1 MATPTLEEYRRKR
14 DFNQTPE
21 PSGDPIQRADAQAS
35 AWEQL
40 PHGRRFCVQKHRA
53 TRMHFDVRLEHDGV
67 LLSWAIPR
75 GPSLDPAK
83 KRLAVQTEDHPI
95 DYGEFE
101 GVIPSGYGAGTV
113 MLWDIGT
120 YEWVK
125 ESAEDFDRS
134 RQRGDIKFILHGT
147 KISGEFALIR
157 IGERGRQYGGS
168 SDGDKNWLLIK
179 KRDAFV
185 VEGFEAMD
193 LDVSVKTGRSLEQI
207 AAEGGGDPR
216 EMRRAARART
226 APAAVASQLAS
237 QAPAK
242 ASPPMIAQAPPPMLA
257 TPVDQPFSR
266 EGWLFELKYDGIRA
280 MVSVAGDLVRITGRR
295 GGDETARYPEA
306 QAIRAGIRAS
316 QAIVDG
322 ELVVLDAAGR
332 PSFERM
338 QQRIGVSRDVDVR
351 RVAAEHPVTFIA
363 FDLLELEGRDLLST
377 ELRIRKK
384 TLRETIVDSPYIL
397 FAAHVERDGTSLFEV
412 ARKSGIEGIVGKRAD
427 SLYHPGTRSPDWVKI
442 KSWLSQSCVIA
453 GSTAGRGRRTN
464 QLGALILAVLD
475 GNRLVHCGQVGTG
488 FDDKTLRD
496 LKDRLRPL
504 EVKTCPL
511 DPPPKTSEPAT
522 WVKPELVCEV
532 RFAGW
537 TRDGIL
543 RHPAYRTLRLDQR
556 PEDCTRE
563 TLLPATAIPKA
574 TPSRNATPTATPNA
588 TGQRTPARNPT
599 PGAAATPSEKSA
611 KAAKPA
617 ENSARTTLATQP
629 ATTPPP
635 PSDEAATPR
644 RSRRKARS
652 GLTPAIGTRPPG
664 GAVGGSAAGGS
675 DDGDASQPNQDDS
688 RQEIRPGGG
697 EGPPPRQDPEDQ
709 AALKQLRTL
718 HGNAHWEIAGRRLPL
733 TNLDKVLWPKD
744 GITKRD
750 MIEYYVRMAP
760 YMLPYLRDR
769 PLSMQVFP
777 DGIDGKS
784 FWRKDKPTH
793 APAWIESWT
802 YHGEKTKTYIVVN
815 EVATLAWV
823 ANAGVIDLH
832 PWHSRIDAPELP
844 DWAVFDL
851 DPFEPATFQDVI
863 DIAKLVKAALDHYG
877 MHGVAKTSGQTGLQI
892 YVPVRRGPD
901 YSAVRHW
908 VEEVGRAI
916 DQAAPG
922 RVSWEWAVA
931 KRTGRIRIDYT
942 QNIIN
947 KTLAAPYSLRPAPG
961 APVSTPIEWAELD
974 DPLLRPDRWTIATI
988 AQRVAE
994 KGDLFAP
1001 VLQAD
1006 QELPGRS

>member
-1 MATPTLEEYRRKR
+1 MSLPTLEEYRRKR

-21 PSGDPIQRADAQAS
+21 PSGDPIPRAREEQS

-40 PHGRRFCVQKHRA
+40 PHGSRFCVQKHRA
-53 TRMHFDVRLEHDGV
+53 TRMHFDFRLEHDGV
-67 LLSWAIPR
+67 LLSWAVPR

-120 YEWVK
+120 FEWVK
-125 ESAEDFDRS
+125 ESAEDFERS
-134 RQRGDIKFILHGT
+134 RLKGDVKFRLQGT
-147 KISGEFALIR
+147 KLSGEFALVH
-157 IGERGRQYGGS
+157 IGERGRRYGGS
-168 SDGDKNWLLIK
+168 SDGDKNWLMIK
-179 KRDAFV
+179 KRDASV
-185 VEGFEAMD
+185 LEGFEALD
-193 LDVSVKTGRSLEQI
+193 LDVSVKTGRSLAEI
-207 AAEGGGDPR
+207 AGEGGGDPR

-226 APAAVASQLAS
+226 TPAAAAPAT
-237 QAPAK
+237 APPGPAE
-242 ASPPMIAQAPPPMLA
+242 APPPMLA
-257 TPVDQPFSR
+257 TPVEHPFTR
-266 EGWLFELKYDGIRA
+266 DGWLFELKYDGIRA
-280 MVSVAGDLVRITGRR
+280 MVSVAGDLARITGRR
-295 GGDETARYPEA
+295 GGDETARYPEV
-306 QAIRAGIRAS
+306 QAIRAGIRAR

-322 ELVVLDAAGR
+322 ELVVLDANGR
-332 PSFERM
+332 PTFERM
-338 QQRIGVSRDVDVR
+338 QQRINVSREVDVR
-351 RVAAEHPVTFIA
+351 RAAADHPVTFIA
-363 FDLLELEGRDLLST
+363 FDLLELDGRDLLGT

-384 TLRETIVDSPYIL
+384 TLRETIVDSPNIL
-397 FAAHVERDGTSLFEV
+397 FASHVERDGTSLFEV
-412 ARKSGIEGIVGKRAD
+412 ARGSGIEGIVGKRAD
-427 SLYHPGTRSPDWVKI
+427 SLYRPGIRSPNWVKI

-453 GSTAGRGRRTN
+453 GYTAGRGRRAN

-488 FDDKTLRD
+488 FDEKTIRD
-496 LKDRLRPL
+496 LRERLRPL
-504 EVKTCPL
+504 ERNACALEVT
-511 DPPPKTSEPAT
+511 PKTSEPAT
-522 WVKPELVCEV
+522 WVTPELVCEV

-543 RHPAYRTLRLDQR
+543 RHPAYRSLRPDQR

-563 TLLPATAIPKA
+563 IPLHA
-574 TPSRNATPTATPNA
+574 P
-588 TGQRTPARNPT
+588 
-599 PGAAATPSEKSA
+599 
-611 KAAKPA
+611 
-617 ENSARTTLATQP
+617 P
-629 ATTPPP
+629 ATTPRPP
-635 PSDEAATPR
+635 GEGAAAPR
-644 RSRRKARS
+644 RPRRNAS
-652 GLTPAIGTRPPG
+652 SVLTPAR
-664 GAVGGSAAGGS
+664 
-675 DDGDASQPNQDDS
+675 DS
-688 RQEIRPGGG
+688 
-697 EGPPPRQDPEDQ
+697 RQDPEDLQ
-709 AALKQLRTL
+709 ALAQLRTL
-718 HGNAHWEIAGRRLPL
+718 KGNAHWEIAGRRLPL
-733 TNLDKVLWPKD
+733 TNLDKVLWPAD

-750 MIEYYVRMAP
+750 MIEHYVRMAP

-832 PWHSRIDAPELP
+832 PWHSRIDAPDDP

-851 DPFEPATFQDVI
+851 DPFEPATFQDVV

-877 MHGVAKTSGQTGLQI
+877 MHGVVKTSGQTGLQI

-922 RVSWEWAVA
+922 RVSWEWSVA

-961 APVSTPIEWAELD
+961 APVSTPITWEELD
-974 DPLLRPDRWTIATI
+974 DPELRPDRWNIATI
-988 AQRVAE
+988 ARRVAE

-1001 VLQAD
+1001 VLNAD
-1006 QELPGRS
+1006 QDIPSAP

>member
-1 MATPTLEEYRRKR
+1 
-14 DFNQTPE
+14 
-21 PSGDPIQRADAQAS
+21 
-35 AWEQL
+35 
-40 PHGRRFCVQKHRA
+40 
-53 TRMHFDVRLEHDGV
+53 MHFDFRLEHDGV

-120 YEWVK
+120 FEWVK
-125 ESAEDFDRS
+125 ESAADFDRS
-134 RQRGDIKFILHGT
+134 RLKGDIKFRLHGS
-147 KISGEFALIR
+147 KISGEFALVH

-168 SDGDKNWLLIK
+168 SDGDKNWLMLK
-179 KRDAFV
+179 KRDDSV
-185 VEGFEAMD
+185 VEGFEAID
-193 LDVSVKTGRSLEQI
+193 LDVSVKTGRSLAEI
-207 AAEGGGDPR
+207 AGEGGGDPR
-216 EMRRAARART
+216 EMRRAARTRGNP
-226 APAAVASQLAS
+226 PATGQVAAGPNLAL
-237 QAPAK
+237 
-242 ASPPMIAQAPPPMLA
+242 APPPMLA
-257 TPVDQPFSR
+257 TSEDHPFTR

-280 MVSVAGDLVRITGRR
+280 LVSVAGDQIRISGRR
-295 GGDETARYPEA
+295 GNDETGHYPEA
-306 QAIRAGIRAS
+306 QAMRAGIHAR

-322 ELVVLDAAGR
+322 ELVVLDADGK

-338 QQRIGVSRDVDVR
+338 QQRMNVTRDVDIR
-351 RVAAEHPVTFIA
+351 RVASEHPVTFIA
-363 FDLLELEGRDLLST
+363 FDLLELDGRDLLTT

-384 TLRETIVDSPYIL
+384 TLRETIVDSPNLL
-397 FAAHVERDGTSLFEV
+397 FAAHVERDGQSLFDV
-412 ARKSGIEGIVGKRAD
+412 ARESGIEGIVAKRAD
-427 SLYHPGTRSPDWVKI
+427 SLYRPGIRSPEWVKI
-442 KSWLSQSCVIA
+442 KSWRDQSCVIA
-453 GSTAGRGRRTN
+453 GYTAGRGRRTN

-475 GNRLVHCGQVGTG
+475 GTRLVHCGQVGTG
-488 FDDKTLRD
+488 FDDKTLQD
-496 LKDRLRPL
+496 LRNRLTPL
-504 EVKTCPL
+504 EIKTCAL
-511 DPPPKTSEPAT
+511 DVTPRTSEPAT
-522 WVKPELVCEV
+522 WVRPELVCEV
-532 RFAGW
+532 RYASW
-537 TRDGIL
+537 TRDNIL
-543 RHPAYRTLRLDQR
+543 RHPAYRRLRADQTVA
-556 PEDCTRE
+556 DCVRE
-563 TLLPATAIPKA
+563 TGPPRAGAA
-574 TPSRNATPTATPNA
+574 TPRE
-588 TGQRTPARNPT
+588 TPAREHSSPAKHTAAPGLDTT
-599 PGAAATPSEKSA
+599 PSNAPRHKSDEAAGARSPMRAATSVVS
-611 KAAKPA
+611 
-617 ENSARTTLATQP
+617 P
-629 ATTPPP
+629 ATTP
-635 PSDEAATPR
+635 
-644 RSRRKARS
+644 
-652 GLTPAIGTRPPG
+652 RPPG
-664 GAVGGSAAGGS
+664 GAAGRS
-675 DDGDASQPNQDDS
+675 VTTGDEWTP
-688 RQEIRPGGG
+688 R
-697 EGPPPRQDPEDQ
+697 RQDPEDHAEQ
-709 AALKQLRTL
+709 LAQLRTL
-718 HGNAHWEIAGRRLPL
+718 HGNARWEVAGRRLPL
-733 TNLDKVLWPKD
+733 TNLDKVLWPTD

-784 FWRKDKPTH
+784 FWRKDKPAH
-793 APAWIESWT
+793 APTWIESWT
-802 YHGEKTKTYIVVN
+802 YHGEKSKTYIVVN

-832 PWHSRIDAPELP
+832 PWHSRIDAPNDP

-961 APVSTPIEWAELD
+961 APVSTPITWAELD
-974 DPLLRPDRWTIATI
+974 DPDLRPDRWNITTIAERI
-988 AQRVAE
+988 ASV
-994 KGDLFAP
+994 GDLFAP
-1001 VLQAD
+1001 ALQAD
-1006 QELPGRS
+1006 QDVPAEK

>member
-1 MATPTLEEYRRKR
+1 VPSTTLEEYRRKR

-21 PSGDPIQRADAQAS
+21 PSGDPASSAAGEPS

-40 PHGRRFCVQKHRA
+40 PHGSRFCVQKHRA
-53 TRMHFDVRLEHDGV
+53 TRMHFDFRLEHEGV

-113 MLWDIGT
+113 MLWDIGAF
-120 YEWVK
+120 EWVK
-125 ESAEDFDRS
+125 ESEADFDKS
-134 RQRGDIKFILHGT
+134 RLKGDIKFRLHGT
-147 KISGEFALIR
+147 KISGEFALVH

-168 SDGDKNWLLIK
+168 SDGEKNWLMLK
-179 KRDAFV
+179 KRDASV
-185 VEGFEAMD
+185 VEGFEAID
-193 LDVSVKTGRSLEQI
+193 LDVSVKTGRSLAEI

-216 EMRRAARART
+216 EMRRAERT
-226 APAAVASQLAS
+226 RGSPPANEPAAAGP
-237 QAPAK
+237 APGV
-242 ASPPMIAQAPPPMLA
+242 APPPMLA
-257 TPVDQPFSR
+257 VSADRPFTR
-266 EGWLFELKYDGIRA
+266 DGWLFELKYDGIRA
-280 MVSVAGDLVRITGRR
+280 MVSVAGDQVRISGRR
-295 GGDETARYPEA
+295 GNDETGHYPEA
-306 QAIRAGIRAS
+306 EAIRAGIHAR

-322 ELVVLDAAGR
+322 ELVVLDASGK

-338 QQRIGVSRDVDVR
+338 QQRMNVTRDVDVR

-363 FDLLELEGRDLLST
+363 FDLLELDGRDLLNT

-384 TLRETIVDSPYIL
+384 TLRETIVDSPNIL
-397 FAAHVERDGTSLFEV
+397 FAAHVERDGQSLFDV
-412 ARKSGIEGIVGKRAD
+412 ARESGIEGIVAKRAD
-427 SLYHPGTRSPDWVKI
+427 SLYRPGIRSPEWVKI
-442 KSWLSQSCVIA
+442 KSWRDQSCVIV
-453 GSTAGRGRRTN
+453 GYTAGRGRRTN
-464 QLGALILAVLD
+464 RLGALILAVLD
-475 GNRLVHCGQVGTG
+475 GDRLVHCGQVGTG

-496 LKDRLRPL
+496 LRDRLKPL
-504 EVKTCPL
+504 EIKTCAL
-511 DPPPKTSEPAT
+511 DIAPKTTEPAT
-522 WVKPELVCEV
+522 WIKPELVCEV
-532 RFAGW
+532 RYASW

-543 RHPAYRTLRLDQR
+543 RHPAYQKLRPDQTVA
-556 PEDCTRE
+556 DCTRE
-563 TLLPATAIPKA
+563 TGPPDASPSHA
-574 TPSRNATPTATPNA
+574 TPRKESRQANNVERTTPD
-588 TGQRTPARNPT
+588 
-599 PGAAATPSEKSA
+599 
-611 KAAKPA
+611 AKPS
-617 ENSARTTLATQP
+617 NARRST
-629 ATTPPP
+629 
-635 PSDEAATPR
+635 SDEAAKG
-644 RSRRKARS
+644 RSPLRAATSVVSAAKAS
-652 GLTPAIGTRPPG
+652 RPPG
-664 GAVGGSAAGGS
+664 GAAGSS
-675 DDGDASQPNQDDS
+675 VTTGD
-688 RQEIRPGGG
+688 
-697 EGPPPRQDPEDQ
+697 EGIPRRQDLEDRAEQ
-709 AALKQLRTL
+709 LAQLRTL
-718 HGNAHWEIAGRRLPL
+718 KANAHWEIAGRRLPL
-733 TNLDKVLWPKD
+733 TNLDKVLWPAD

-760 YMLPYLRDR
+760 YMLPYLRER

-777 DGIDGKS
+777 DGINGKS
-784 FWRKDKPTH
+784 FWRKDKPAH
-793 APAWIESWT
+793 APTWIESWT
-802 YHGEKTKTYIVVN
+802 YHGEKSKTYIVVN

-832 PWHSRIDAPELP
+832 PWHSRIDAPNDP

-851 DPFEPATFQDVI
+851 DPFEPATFQDVV

-961 APVSTPIEWAELD
+961 APVSTPIAWDELD
-974 DPLLRPDRWTIATI
+974 DPHLRPDRWNITTITE
-988 AQRVAE
+988 RVASV
-994 KGDLFAP
+994 GDLFAP
-1001 VLQAD
+1001 ALQAD
-1006 QELPGRS
+1006 QDIPAVK

>member
-1 MATPTLEEYRRKR
+1 MATSTLEEYRRKR

-21 PSGDPIQRADAQAS
+21 PSGDPMPGSGTGTS

-40 PHGRRFCVQKHRA
+40 PHGKRFCVQKHRA
-53 TRMHFDVRLEHDGV
+53 TRLHFDFRLEHDGV

-120 YEWVK
+120 YEWIK
-125 ESAEDFDRS
+125 ETAEDYERS
-134 RQRGDIKFILHGT
+134 LQRGDLKFRLQGT
-147 KISGEFALIR
+147 KLSGEFALIR
-157 IGERGRQYGGS
+157 IGDRGRQYGGS
-168 SDGDKNWLLIK
+168 NDGDRNWLAIK
-179 KRDAFV
+179 KRDASV
-185 VEGFEAMD
+185 VEGYEAGD
-193 LDVSVKTGRSLEQI
+193 YDVSVKTGRSLAQI
-207 AAEGGGDPR
+207 AQEGGGDPR
-216 EMRRAARART
+216 EMRRAARVRG
-226 APAAVASQLAS
+226 APAPAEPTAS
-237 QAPAK
+237 
-242 ASPPMIAQAPPPMLA
+242 SPLLAQAPSPMLA
-257 TPVDQPFSR
+257 TPVAQPFSR
-266 EGWLFELKYDGIRA
+266 DGWLFELKYDGVRA

-306 QAIRAGIRAS
+306 AAIRAGIRAG
-316 QAIVDG
+316 QAVVDG
-322 ELVVLDAAGR
+322 ELVVLDADGR
-332 PSFERM
+332 PSFERI
-338 QQRIGVSRDVDVR
+338 QQRIGVSREADVR
-351 RVAAEHPVTFIA
+351 RVSVEHPVTFIA
-363 FDLLELEGRDLLST
+363 FDLLEMDGRDLLNT

-384 TLRETIVDSPYIL
+384 TLRETIVDSPHIL
-397 FAAHVERDGTSLFEV
+397 FAEHVERDGTSLFEV
-412 ARKSGIEGIVGKRAD
+412 ARSSGIEGIVGKRAD
-427 SLYHPGTRSPDWVKI
+427 SLYRPRIRSPDWVKI
-442 KSWLSQSCVIA
+442 KSWLSQSCVIV
-453 GSTAGRGRRTN
+453 GYTAGRGRRSN

-475 GNRLVHCGQVGTG
+475 AGRLVHCGQVGTG

-496 LKDRLRPL
+496 LRDRLRPL
-504 EVKTCPL
+504 EVKTSPL
-511 DPPPKTSEPAT
+511 AVAPKTAEPAT
-522 WVKPELVCEV
+522 WVRPELVCEV

-556 PEDCTRE
+556 PEDTVRE
-563 TLLPATAIPKA
+563 VVLKTAPATKPAPTPQPSRERAKATPRARRGAERMQSPATA
-574 TPSRNATPTATPNA
+574 S
-588 TGQRTPARNPT
+588 
-599 PGAAATPSEKSA
+599 
-611 KAAKPA
+611 
-617 ENSARTTLATQP
+617 
-629 ATTPPP
+629 
-635 PSDEAATPR
+635 
-644 RSRRKARS
+644 
-652 GLTPAIGTRPPG
+652 RPPG
-664 GAVGGSAAGGS
+664 GAVGGSATGAEG
-675 DDGDASQPNQDDS
+675 DEDASPSGKTDTPKETRS
-688 RQEIRPGGG
+688 AGG
-697 EGPPPRQDPEDQ
+697 EGTPPRQAPEDLE
-709 AALKQLRTL
+709 ALAQLRTL
-718 HGNAHWEIAGRRLPL
+718 KGNAHWEIAGRRLPL
-733 TNLDKVLWPKD
+733 TNLDKVLWPAD

-750 MIEYYVRMAP
+750 MIDYYVRMAP

-793 APAWIESWT
+793 APAWIEAWT
-802 YHGEKTKTYIVVN
+802 YHGEKTKSYIVVN

-832 PWHSRIDAPELP
+832 PWHSRIDAPEQP

-851 DPFEPATFQDVI
+851 DPFEPATFQDVV

-877 MHGVAKTSGQTGLQI
+877 MHGVVKTSGQTGLQI

-901 YSAVRHW
+901 YAAVRHW

-922 RVSWEWAVA
+922 RVSWEWSVA

-947 KTLAAPYSLRPAPG
+947 KTLAAPYSLRPAQG

-974 DPLLRPDRWTIATI
+974 DPELSPDRWNIATI

-994 KGDLFAP
+994 KGDLFSPA
-1001 VLQAD
+1001 LQAD
-1006 QELPGRS
+1006 QDIPRNP